1 MNVELG
7 ESRLLAAPK
16 HLMKHHRF
24 GLLLAGLVLLGTALL
39 APKPASAQMAAGVP
53 DLSDF
58 AGAIAKSAQTA
69 PTATAKADLKKATV
83 FKTDLAVPRVKPGSG
98 ASEIGRMFRVEGVKA
113 GGPEAALKEI
123 EAAMPKI
130 LVAVEGELTKNKFA
144 PRDMGVAM
152 GVSIMQLYK
161 DATATELSDDAET
174 VATKSFASAVA
185 KNWGPNFKKLAPAAQ
200 EQMYEKILMSTA
212 LNSMLISQ
220 FAEAGKTDEADSL
233 RAASGEMF
241 EKLVGVPA
249 LEMKVAADGRISG
262 LAPDKK

>member
-1 MNVELG
+1 
-7 ESRLLAAPK
+7 
-16 HLMKHHRF
+16 MKHYKI
-24 GLLLAGLVLLGTALL
+24 GSLIAGIVLLGTALL
-39 APKPASAQMAAGVP
+39 APKPANAQMAAGVP

-58 AGAIAKSAQTA
+58 AGAIAKSAQSA
-69 PTATAKADLKKATV
+69 PAKTNANAV

-123 EAAMPKI
+123 EAAMPQI
-130 LVAVEGELTKNKFA
+130 LVALEGEMTKNKFA

-152 GVSIMQLYK
+152 GVSIIQLYQ
-161 DATATELSDDAET
+161 DATGVEVSDSAEDI
-174 VATKSFASAVA
+174 ATKSFAAAVA
-185 KNWGPNFKKLAPAAQ
+185 KNWGPNFKKMAPAAQ

-233 RAASGEMF
+233 RVVSGEMF

-249 LEMKVAADGRISG
+249 SAMTVGKDGRISG
-262 LAPDKK
+262 LSPDEK

>member
-1 MNVELG
+1 
-7 ESRLLAAPK
+7 
-16 HLMKHHRF
+16 MKHHKI
-24 GLLLAGLVLLGTALL
+24 GSLIAGVVLLGTALL
-39 APKPASAQMAAGVP
+39 APKPANAQMAAGVP

-58 AGAIAKSAQTA
+58 AGAIAKSAQSA
-69 PTATAKADLKKATV
+69 PPATAKTDMKAGTI
-83 FKTDLAVPRVKPGSG
+83 FKTDLAVPKVKPGSG

-130 LVAVEGELTKNKFA
+130 LVAVEGELTKNNFA

-152 GVSIMQLYK
+152 GVSIIQLYK
-161 DATATELSDDAET
+161 DATGTALSDDAEA
-174 VATKSFASAVA
+174 VATKSFATAVA
-185 KNWGPNFKKLAPAAQ
+185 KNWGPNFKTMAPAAQ

-233 RAASGEMF
+233 RAVSGEMF

-249 LEMKVAADGRISG
+249 SEMTVGDDGRISG
-262 LAPDKK
+262 LAPEKK